1 MLFSYFGL
9 KYTLEIITYY
19 SKLAQAG
26 LVTIAIL
33 AGCLNPSAQN
43 QSDNVEWRHY
53 NGDVSGTKFSPLEQI
68 NSSNVKDLALVWR
81 YRVDDFVEGKN
92 TTLQFNPLMANGILN
107 LLTVGQKLV
116 AVKSDTGKEIW

>member
-1 MLFSYFGL
+1 MFFSYFGL
-9 KYTLEIITYY
+9 KYTLEIITYH

-43 QSDNVEWRHY
+43 QSDKIEWRHY

-81 YRVDDFVEGKN
+81 YRVDDFVEG
-92 TTLQFNPLMANGILN
+92 LSLIH
-107 LLTVGQKLV
+107 
-116 AVKSDTGKEIW
+116 I

>member
-1 MLFSYFGL
+1 MGTPISPEAMSAFHL

-33 AGCLNPSAQN
+33 AGCLNTSAQN

-92 TTLQFNPLMANGILN
+92 TTFQFNPLMANGILY
-107 LLTVGQKLV
+107 LVTVGQKLV
-116 AVKSDTGKEIW
+116 AV